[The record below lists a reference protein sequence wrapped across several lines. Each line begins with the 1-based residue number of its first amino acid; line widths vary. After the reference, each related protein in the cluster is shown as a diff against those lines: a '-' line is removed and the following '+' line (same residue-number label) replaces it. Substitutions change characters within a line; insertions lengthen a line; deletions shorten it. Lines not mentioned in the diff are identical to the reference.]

1 MSPEE
6 LAAYREWVRI
16 MEFKRNSWPCM
27 ALDHIDQQAAR
38 IAELD
43 GAVSGPLE
51 NIAEMLETV
60 NADMIFA
67 GIIQTWKNEND
78 TLKTRITELEKDLEA
93 TEKRVREH
101 EEHENQTHGILG
113 KILGTDNTLENVAR
127 RAISKITELEKKN
140 AALEAQVAA
149 LKKIA
154 IKEKASGLFNGPWD
168 SGLPDDCGYDAEIEA
183 CRTEARRQLAE
194 EHPEAFR

>member
-51 NIAEMLETV
+51 NIAKMLETV
-60 NADMIFA
+60 NEDTIFS

-78 TLKTRITELEKDLEA
+78 TLKTRIAELEA
-93 TEKRVREH
+93 T
-101 EEHENQTHGILG
+101 
-113 KILGTDNTLENVAR
+113 
-127 RAISKITELEKKN
+127 
-140 AALEAQVAA
+140 VAA
-149 LKKIA
+149 LKTRW
-154 IKEKASGLFNGPWD
+154 GQG
-168 SGLPDDCGYDAEIEA
+168 
-183 CRTEARRQLAE
+183 
-194 EHPEAFR
+194 

>member
-1 MSPEE
+1 MTPEE

-51 NIAEMLETV
+51 NITKMFETV
-60 NADMIFA
+60 NEDTIFA

-78 TLKTRITELEKDLEA
+78 TLKTRIAELEA
-93 TEKRVREH
+93 T
-101 EEHENQTHGILG
+101 
-113 KILGTDNTLENVAR
+113 
-127 RAISKITELEKKN
+127 
-140 AALEAQVAA
+140 VAA
-149 LKKIA
+149 LK
-154 IKEKASGLFNGPWD
+154 
-168 SGLPDDCGYDAEIEA
+168 
-183 CRTEARRQLAE
+183 E
-194 EHPEAFR
+194 EHQEVD

>member
-51 NIAEMLETV
+51 NIAKMLETV
-60 NADMIFA
+60 NEDMIFF
-67 GIIQTWKNEND
+67 GIIQTWK
-78 TLKTRITELEKDLEA
+78 T
-93 TEKRVREH
+93 
-101 EEHENQTHGILG
+101 ENQTL
-113 KILGTDNTLENVAR
+113 R
-127 RAISKITELEKKN
+127 SQISDLEKRN
-140 AALEAQVAA
+140 ADLEAQVTA

-154 IKEKASGLFNGPWD
+154 EDERAYILSANVMELIGVDEFL
-168 SGLPDDCGYDAEIEA
+168 
-183 CRTEARRQLAE
+183 RTKARRQLAE

>member
-1 MSPEE
+1 MTPEE

-51 NIAEMLETV
+51 NIAKMLETV

-67 GIIQTWKNEND
+67 GVIQTWKNENQ
-78 TLKTRITELEKDLEA
+78 TLR
-93 TEKRVREH
+93 
-101 EEHENQTHGILG
+101 
-113 KILGTDNTLENVAR
+113 
-127 RAISKITELEKKN
+127 S
-140 AALEAQVAA
+140 QVAA

>member
-1 MSPEE
+1 MTPEE

-43 GAVSGPLE
+43 DAVSGPLE
-51 NIAEMLETV
+51 NIAKMLETV
-60 NADMIFA
+60 NADTIFS
-67 GIIQTWKNEND
+67 GIIQTWKNENG
-78 TLKTRITELEKDLEA
+78 TLKTRIAE
-93 TEKRVREH
+93 
-101 EEHENQTHGILG
+101 
-113 KILGTDNTLENVAR
+113 
-127 RAISKITELEKKN
+127 
-140 AALEAQVAA
+140 LEAQVAA

-183 CRTEARRQLAE
+183 CRTEARRQLSE

>member
-1 MSPEE
+1 MTPEE

-43 GAVSGPLE
+43 DAVSGPLE
-51 NIAEMLETV
+51 NITKLFETV

-78 TLKTRITELEKDLEA
+78 TLKTRIAELEA
-93 TEKRVREH
+93 T
-101 EEHENQTHGILG
+101 
-113 KILGTDNTLENVAR
+113 
-127 RAISKITELEKKN
+127 
-140 AALEAQVAA
+140 VAA
-149 LKKIA
+149 LK
-154 IKEKASGLFNGPWD
+154 
-168 SGLPDDCGYDAEIEA
+168 
-183 CRTEARRQLAE
+183 E
-194 EHPEAFR
+194 EHQEVD